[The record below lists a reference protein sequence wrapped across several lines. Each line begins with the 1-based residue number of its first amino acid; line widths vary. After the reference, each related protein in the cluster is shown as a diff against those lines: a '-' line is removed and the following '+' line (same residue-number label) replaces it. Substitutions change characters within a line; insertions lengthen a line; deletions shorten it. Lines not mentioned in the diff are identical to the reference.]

1 MRHSFVGPVM
11 KKLEGRI
18 ENPYT
23 RSEVVQGHVAKL
35 PAGHVEDADAVG
47 LAERSERSFQHDRP
61 AQSSNNTELGVAAE
75 DRRYLFV

>member
-1 MRHSFVGPVM
+1 MPAPLLKNRIVEAQVGLGEPSLAPIDMRHCFVGAAM

-35 PAGHVEDADAVG
+35 PAGNV
-47 LAERSERSFQHDRP
+47 
-61 AQSSNNTELGVAAE
+61 
-75 DRRYLFV
+75 